1 MAKEKILIIEDEA
14 NLVEVLKFNLEKE
27 NYGVLTAS
35 KGVEGL
41 NMARKEKV
49 DLILLDLMLP
59 EMDGLEICKVLKQNE
74 KTNHIPIIMLTAKAE
89 ETDKI
94 VGLEL
99 GADDYI
105 TKPFSPREL
114 MARIKAL
121 LRRVR
126 SQLTPKVIKA
136 GQLEVD
142 TERHKVLLRGERL
155 ELTSKEYGL
164 LTALMEAK
172 GRLLSREYLLEKV
185 WGYDN
190 SLNIETRTVDM
201 HVGLLRKKIKKEAER
216 IVTIKN
222 AGYRFEYE

>member
-1 MAKEKILIIEDEA
+1 MAKEKILVIEDEA

-35 KGVEGL
+35 KGVDGL
-41 NMARKEKV
+41 NKARKEKV

-105 TKPFSPREL
+105 TKPFS
-114 MARIKAL
+114 
-121 LRRVR
+121 
-126 SQLTPKVIKA
+126 
-136 GQLEVD
+136 
-142 TERHKVLLRGERL
+142 
-155 ELTSKEYGL
+155 
-164 LTALMEAK
+164 
-172 GRLLSREYLLEKV
+172 
-185 WGYDN
+185 
-190 SLNIETRTVDM
+190 
-201 HVGLLRKKIKKEAER
+201 
-216 IVTIKN
+216 
-222 AGYRFEYE
+222 